1 MESCRR
7 SFSRASDRLA
17 SIDDVFP
24 DNEVA
29 EPDRF
34 AVAREENYT
43 DALLPPRAL
52 VLRRDRYDLLPFR
65 RESRQ
70 VVPREVLRDCGAD
83 QISYFA
89 LARLAMTPRHFL
101 AAAPL
106 VIDRIEARPRASL
119 IEILRIEAKHTEQFC
134 EERNRSS
141 YFLSSLRDKN
151 RQRSIT
157 GNYRFV

>member
-1 MESCRR
+1 MESGRR

-17 SIDDVFP
+17 SIEDAFP
-24 DNEVA
+24 YNEVA

-52 VLRRDRYDLLPFR
+52 VLRRDRYD
-65 RESRQ
+65 
-70 VVPREVLRDCGAD
+70 
-83 QISYFA
+83 
-89 LARLAMTPRHFL
+89 FL

-106 VIDRIEARPRASL
+106 VIARIEARPRVGL

-141 YFLSSLRDKN
+141 YFLPSFRDKN
-151 RQRSIT
+151 RQRSET